1 MEFTTQSVNW
11 RVVNTITLLD
21 NKIAKSSFTYVWFR
35 NQTLSQRSCRY
46 RVTLSPCKQA
56 LRQILFTTSRQRVGT
71 FRVYLSI
78 DE

>member
-1 MEFTTQSVNW
+1 MEFTPQSVNW

-35 NQTLSQRSCRY
+35 NQTLSQRGCRY

-56 LRQILFTTSRQRVGT
+56 LKQILFTASRQRVGT